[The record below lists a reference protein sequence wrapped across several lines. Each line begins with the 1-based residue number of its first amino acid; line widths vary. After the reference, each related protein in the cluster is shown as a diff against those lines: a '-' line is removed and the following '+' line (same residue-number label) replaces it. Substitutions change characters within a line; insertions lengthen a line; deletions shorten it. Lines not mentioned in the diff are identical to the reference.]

1 MPVDQL
7 QRQLQL
13 GVRFFSM
20 WYYTWSEVVILT
32 KKRVVMN
39 WYSFLGH
46 EYSFFNAISS
56 RLIALTL
63 IWVGFLGVRFEVGG

>member
-46 EYSFFNAISS
+46 EYSFFNAIAS

-63 IWVGFLGVRFEVGG
+63 IWVGFLGVSFEVGG